1 MIKVFFCGGG
11 NLPNIQNH
19 AIEIGC
25 LSLDERPFD
34 ELDALVLSQLVY
46 LPLEGFLSREGVCT
60 VGEAGEYIRE
70 NVKINPLDSFQK
82 KRYDLF
88 EVCAELPR
96 YAYWEISDYVNE
108 IDEEKEMQ
116 FCACTYDLHN
126 GSRCIA
132 YRGTDMTLV
141 GWKEDF
147 NMSYTTVPSQH
158 EAAEYIQRAAQ
169 RNGGILYLCG
179 HSKGGNLA
187 VYAAAVTDA
196 STRERIRRVYSFDA
210 PGVDEETLHS
220 HGYALVSDRIDSY
233 LPQSSIV
240 GMLLNYHPVYT
251 VVKANALAVLQ
262 HDTMSWQVRDGAFV
276 RVDGVDRISSITDET
291 VHAWLSGIELEQ
303 RRFLVDTLYR
313 VVASAQADLVT
324 DLVEDW
330 KESAN
335 SMLEAVRGLQNDERK
350 KIRQMLRALFA
361 TGANEVVETLLQ
373 MLVNRDRKNE
383 NQE

>member
-1 MIKVFFCGGG
+1 M
-11 NLPNIQNH
+11 PNIQNH
-19 AIEIGC
+19 AIEIGH
-25 LSLDERPFD
+25 LTLEEHPFD

-46 LPLEGFLSREGVCT
+46 LPLDGFLTREGRCSIE
-60 VGEAGEYIRE
+60 EAWAYIRDH
-70 NVKINPLDSFQK
+70 VTIHPLDAFQK
-82 KRYDLF
+82 RRFDLF
-88 EVCAELPR
+88 ETCSELPR
-96 YAYWEISDYVNE
+96 YAYWEISGYASEV
-108 IDEEKEMQ
+108 DEKREMQ
-116 FCACTYDLHN
+116 FCACTYELQN

-169 RNGGILYLCG
+169 GNGDILYLCG

-220 HGYALVSDRIDSY
+220 HGYALAAERISSY

-276 RVDGVDRISSITDET
+276 VLESVDMTSRVTDEAI
-291 VHAWLSGIELEQ
+291 HAWLATIEPEE

-313 VVASAQADLVT
+313 VVASSQADLLT
-324 DLVEDW
+324 ELVDEW
-330 KESAN
+330 RESAN
-335 SMLEAVRGLQNDERK
+335 RMLEAVRGLQTDEK
-350 KIRQMLRALFA
+350 KSIRRMLRSLFA
-361 TGANEVVETLLQ
+361 TGANEVVESIMETL
-373 MLVNRDRKNE
+373 VRKE
-383 NQE
+383 QKDDT

>member
-1 MIKVFFCGGG
+1 M
-11 NLPNIQNH
+11 PNIQNH
-19 AIEIGC
+19 AIEIGH
-25 LSLDERPFD
+25 LGLEEHPFD
-34 ELDALVLSQLVY
+34 ELDALILSQLVY
-46 LPLEGFLSREGVCT
+46 LPLDGFLVPGGTCT
-60 VGEAGEYIRE
+60 IEEAGEYIRD
-70 NVKINPLDSFQK
+70 NVTVNPLDAFQK
-82 KRYDLF
+82 RRYDLF
-88 EVCAELPR
+88 ETCAELPR
-96 YAYWEISDYVNE
+96 YAFWEISGYVSE

-147 NMSYTTVPSQH
+147 NMSYTTVPSQR
-158 EAAEYIQRAAQ
+158 EAAEYVQRAAQ
-169 RNGGILYLCG
+169 GHGDTLYLCG

-210 PGVDEETLHS
+210 PGVDETTLNS
-220 HGYALVSDRIDSY
+220 HGYQLVSERIDSY

-251 VVKANALAVLQ
+251 VVKASTLAVLQ
-262 HDTMSWQVRDGAFV
+262 HDTMSWQIKDGAFV
-276 RVDGVDRISSITDET
+276 KVAGVDRISSITDEA
-291 VHAWLSGIELEQ
+291 VHAWLSGIDLEE

-313 VVASAQADLVT
+313 VVASSQADLVT
-324 DLVEDW
+324 DLVSDW

-335 SMLEAVRGLQNDERK
+335 RMLEAVRDLKNDDRK

-373 MLVNRDRKNE
+373 TLVNRDRKDE
-383 NQE
+383 TQA

>member
-1 MIKVFFCGGG
+1 
-11 NLPNIQNH
+11 LPNIQNH
-19 AIEIGC
+19 AIEIGH
-25 LSLDERPFD
+25 LSLEEHPFD
-34 ELDALVLSQLVY
+34 ELDALILSQLVY
-46 LPLEGFLSREGVCT
+46 LPLEGFLAPGGTCT
-60 VGEAGEYIRE
+60 IEEAGEYIRE
-70 NVKINPLDSFQK
+70 NVTVNPLDTFQK

-88 EVCAELPR
+88 ETCAELPR
-96 YAYWEISDYVNE
+96 YAYWEISGYASE
-108 IDEEKEMQ
+108 IDEKREMQ

-158 EAAEYIQRAAQ
+158 EAAEYIRRAAQ
-169 RNGGILYLCG
+169 GHGDILYLCG

-187 VYAAAVTDA
+187 VYASAVTDA

-210 PGVDEETLHS
+210 PGVDEETLNS
-220 HGYALVSDRIDSY
+220 RGYQLVSERIDSY

-251 VVKANALAVLQ
+251 VVKANTLAVLQ

-276 RVDGVDRISSITDET
+276 KLAGVDRISSITDET
-291 VHAWLSGIELEQ
+291 VHAWLAGIELEE

-313 VVASAQADLVT
+313 IVASSQADLVT
-324 DLVEDW
+324 DMVEDW

-335 SMLEAVRGLQNDERK
+335 SMLEAVRGLHADERK

-361 TGANEVVETLLQ
+361 TGANEVVETILQ
-373 MLVNRDRKNE
+373 ALVNRERKDE
-383 NQE
+383 KGE